1 MRRLLAGTLLCFHA
15 ATTFAA
21 QDASPAITNNAP
33 RIEALVSPVT
43 VRLRGLSAVDENIAW
58 ASGRD
63 GTVLR
68 TTDAGK
74 TWSVFK
80 VPGAEKLDFRD
91 VEGFSA
97 DEAVILSIGPGEDS
111 RVYRTSDGGQTW
123 LLALQNRNPKAFF
136 DCLDFHGR
144 EGRMLGDPVDGRFQ
158 VYGSSDAGRT
168 WALLPDGPK
177 ASKDEA
183 AFAAS
188 GTCIVRGGD
197 YTAIATGGSV
207 ARIVFSPDRLTGKS
221 GWRGIQVPMEATA
234 ASAGVFSI
242 AMRDRGLV
250 AVGGDFQKPEASGV
264 TYGVSVSSF
273 VYKTHQAAPAPAH
286 MKSTTQGSYLV
297 AEVRGSSWDNVDF
310 ARFQDFAGR
319 PLGYRSGVACVV
331 QPRACIATG
340 PSGTDVLPEDA
351 RVAAN
356 WWRVPTSQPEVEGIR
371 PLTSEDIAVAPEW
384 AFFSTEGYD
393 SVDAA
398 GRVFWFSGDGG
409 RLGRM
414 VLPD

>member
-1 MRRLLAGTLLCFHA
+1 MPMRRLLAGTLLSILS
-15 ATTFAA
+15 ATSVAA
-21 QDASPAITNNAP
+21 QEAEKSSAYEAP

-43 VRLRGLSAVDENIAW
+43 VRLRGLSAVDEKIAW
-58 ASGRD
+58 ASGRE

-158 VYGSSDAGRT
+158 IYGSSNAGLT
-168 WALLPDGPK
+168 WALLPDGPI

-188 GTCIVRGGD
+188 GTCIVRGRD
-197 YTAIATGGSV
+197 FTAIVTGGSV
-207 ARIVFSPDRLTGKS
+207 ARILFSPDRVTGD
-221 GWRGIQVPMEATA
+221 GRWRSITVPVEQPAS
-234 ASAGVFSI
+234 SAGLFSL
-242 AMRDRGLV
+242 ASRNSGLL
-250 AVGGDFQKPEASGV
+250 AVGGDFQKADAVGLATAVNAASSVVKFGGAPEPDPRWYDVLFEEWLNFG
-264 TYGVSVSSF
+264 
-273 VYKTHQAAPAPAH
+273 
-286 MKSTTQGSYLV
+286 
-297 AEVRGSSWDNVDF
+297 
-310 ARFQDFAGR
+310 GR
-319 PLGYRSGVACVV
+319 PFGYRSGVACLSRQGLCV
-331 QPRACIATG
+331 ATG
-340 PSGTDVLPEDA
+340 PGGTDVLPSFDLQDDES
-351 RVAAN
+351 
-356 WWRVPTSQPEVEGIR
+356 WWNAGDDKPGEKAGASMLSAKDVRTSGTWTRLSQI
-371 PLTSEDIAVAPEW
+371 
-384 AFFSTEGYD
+384 GYD
-393 SVDAA
+393 SVDQS

-409 RLGRM
+409 RIGRLE
-414 VLPD
+414 LPPPATVSN